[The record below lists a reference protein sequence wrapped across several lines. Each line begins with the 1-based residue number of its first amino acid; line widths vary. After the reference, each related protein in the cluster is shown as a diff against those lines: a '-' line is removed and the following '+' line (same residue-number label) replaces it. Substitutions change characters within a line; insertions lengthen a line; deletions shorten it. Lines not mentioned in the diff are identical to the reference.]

1 MAINKIRYFIPA
13 KVRQIE
19 VHHDLAC
26 ITGYKDILHKFNM
39 TTLPIFRACNIP
51 TRKFTMTQHI
61 VISSPIGNIRIEG
74 SELGI
79 SRIQLMIEEAAA
91 DADHIPDCLV
101 DAVLQLREYF
111 DGTRK
116 EFDLKL
122 DFGQAPGFHQEVWK
136 MVKLIPYGRTRT
148 YADIAE
154 IIDHQNAFRAV
165 GHANG
170 VNPLPIVI
178 PCHRVIGKDGSL
190 TGYYYG
196 LEIKRWL
203 LSHESPGQY
212 MKQGDLVEVLQ
223 AS

>member
-1 MAINKIRYFIPA
+1 MI
-13 KVRQIE
+13 
-19 VHHDLAC
+19 
-26 ITGYKDILHKFNM
+26 
-39 TTLPIFRACNIP
+39 
-51 TRKFTMTQHI
+51 QHI
-61 VISSPIGNIRIEG
+61 IIASPIGNIRIEG
-74 SELGI
+74 SESGI
-79 SRIQLMIEEAAA
+79 SRIRLMTDQEVNESEGVPEI
-91 DADHIPDCLV
+91 LQ

-122 DFGQAPGFHQEVWK
+122 DFGHAPAFHQEVWK

-154 IIDHQNAFRAV
+154 IIDHAHAFRAV

-170 VNPLPIVI
+170 MNPLPIVI

-196 LEIKRWL
+196 LELKRWL

-212 MKQGDLVEVLQ
+212 MKQGDLVDVLE
-223 AS
+223 AI

>member
-1 MAINKIRYFIPA
+1 MRYFIGA

-19 VHHDLAC
+19 VYHVLPSIA
-26 ITGYKDILHKFNM
+26 YRYDILHNFNM
-39 TTLPIFRACNIP
+39 TTLPIFRACNFP

-74 SELGI
+74 SEQGI
-79 SRIQLMIEEAAA
+79 SRIQLLIEEAVAGM
-91 DADHIPDCLV
+91 DPIPDCLA
-101 DAVLQLREYF
+101 DAVAQLHEYF

-122 DFGQAPGFHQEVWK
+122 DFGQAPAFHQEVWK

-154 IIDHQNAFRAV
+154 IIDHHNAFRAV

-170 VNPLPIVI
+170 MNPLPIVI